1 MDAESRPR
9 TTDTAPA
16 PAGDAAPGSRRSRI
30 RRRSALTREQVLDAA
45 LRIVD
50 TDGVEALSMRRLGA
64 ALDRDPMRLYRYA
77 ASKDDLLDGIVERV
91 LVRLRVPAAS
101 DGDWADV
108 LRRTAHAFREL
119 TLAHP
124 HVVPLLVTRPLA
136 APLALRPLGTLSPL
150 EDLLELFATAGFDER
165 GALQAYRLY
174 IGFLYGHMLNELQE
188 RVLDPDETDDLLRLG
203 LHRLPAR
210 EFPRIRALAA
220 ELATYDGARE
230 LDEGLDVVLAGL
242 QRSLDAHHAVPPGT
256 DPAPAM
262 RLARARSGPPC
273 TVRGYRHAM
282 VEQNLSEQAR
292 EAVLQAILKA
302 APKVSNS
309 PSGVRDLA
317 EAYALMERNLI
328 PNAGV
333 VQHRT

>member
-1 MDAESRPR
+1 M
-9 TTDTAPA
+9 
-16 PAGDAAPGSRRSRI
+16 
-30 RRRSALTREQVLDAA
+30 
-45 LRIVD
+45 
-50 TDGVEALSMRRLGA
+50 
-64 ALDRDPMRLYRYA
+64 
-77 ASKDDLLDGIVERV
+77 
-91 LVRLRVPAAS
+91 S
-101 DGDWADV
+101 DGDWADA

-136 APLALRPLGTLSPL
+136 APLALRPLGTLNPL

-242 QRSLDAHHAVPPGT
+242 HRSLGDKRAVHP
-256 DPAPAM
+256 
-262 RLARARSGPPC
+262 
-273 TVRGYRHAM
+273 
-282 VEQNLSEQAR
+282 
-292 EAVLQAILKA
+292 
-302 APKVSNS
+302 
-309 PSGVRDLA
+309 
-317 EAYALMERNLI
+317 RN
-328 PNAGV
+328 
-333 VQHRT
+333 